1 MSTSHTDRGA
11 CAPGP
16 VCSARCVCRRRR
28 GPLSSGLGSASCI
41 AGGTGTQR
49 ERGDRR
55 PRRARRG
62 CPVRPL
68 PASRAC
74 AAKLLTAPSGFSF
87 LFEEALVSGGVP
99 GGVRDERGGVR
110 PPGPLEEERAQEES
124 PAVLM
129 AATGL
134 ATRAGFRAPDTRQ
147 EPRETRRLHWL
158 RLLCG
163 VGGGCPGRA
172 GPGGWGGS
180 NHSKCG
186 QRHPHHSV
194 QGPDASLRTPSPAA
208 PGVRE
213 MLQAAVPEVGTLRQ
227 PPSWPL
233 TRPSGLGGD
242 RRLSFEGACR

>member
-1 MSTSHTDRGA
+1 MCSGPPSAVRDACIGVAEGPFPPGSVLSAASREGRGH
-11 CAPGP
+11 
-16 VCSARCVCRRRR
+16 R
-28 GPLSSGLGSASCI
+28 GNA
-41 AGGTGTQR
+41 GTGGPGEPDAAAPCGR
-49 ERGDRR
+49 WPCLPCVRCE
-55 PRRARRG
+55 AAN
-62 CPVRPL
+62 CPP
-68 PASRAC
+68 P
-74 AAKLLTAPSGFSF
+74 GFSF

-124 PAVLM
+124 PVVLM

-158 RLLCG
+158 RLLCVRG